1 MYARVRLVTNLNQH
15 FICTQ
20 EGFDTDVAD
29 VMITWI
35 RESIAPH
42 VDASRICVDNS
53 KKSLQIKGL
62 LATLVDF
69 VTRRHGGAT
78 CYADAMEGVRKT
90 VRASMLCLDVT
101 RECINRAESVGIRSP
116 SVSNCKEAAAIGC
129 HKAYYVYVYACMRV
143 RMYM

>member
-1 MYARVRLVTNLNQH
+1 MQLYAHVRLTTNLNQH

-35 RESIAPH
+35 RESIATH
-42 VDASRICVDNS
+42 VDASRVCVVDNS
-53 KKSLQIKGL
+53 IKGL

-69 VTRRHGGAT
+69 VTKRHGGAT
-78 CYADAMEGVRKT
+78 CHSDAMEGVRKT

-101 RECINRAESVGIRSP
+101 RACIDRAETVMSEFVLQVSP
-116 SVSNCKEAAAIGC
+116 TARRQLLLGVTKLTHMG
-129 HKAYYVYVYACMRV
+129 
-143 RMYM
+143 